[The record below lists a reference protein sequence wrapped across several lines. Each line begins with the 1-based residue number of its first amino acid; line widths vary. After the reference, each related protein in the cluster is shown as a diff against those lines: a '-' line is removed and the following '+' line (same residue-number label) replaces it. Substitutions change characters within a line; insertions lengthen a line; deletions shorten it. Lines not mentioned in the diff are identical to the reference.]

1 MEAIR
6 TAMLAK
12 SLRASV
18 LVLLVLALAACGG
31 GATDS
36 DAGGVSVGRETAGV
50 DSPAGPDLTQA
61 DKGAVTTNGEVG
73 ITEDPATLGDF
84 GRKVVKTANL
94 GLRTEEVRRSAAQAQ
109 QVAATAGGSVL
120 SSQVYRSD
128 DSVTAQLVLSV
139 PSAEFERVLD
149 DLRSLGDKVTTDSI
163 SGQDVTEEYVDLKSR
178 ERNLR
183 ATEESLLRL
192 YDRAQNVE
200 EALSI
205 QRELTTV
212 RGEIEMVQ
220 GRIKYL
226 DQHTAYSQI
235 TLDIQPVTSPPP
247 PRPAWDPS
255 DVVARA
261 WGASLSVL
269 QTIATAL
276 ISAIVFGWWLAPLLV
291 GGLLWWRRRNR
302 GPRPPAT
309 EPS

>member
-1 MEAIR
+1 METLR
-6 TAMLAK
+6 SAMVAK
-12 SLRASV
+12 SLGASV
-18 LVLLVLALAACGG
+18 FVLLVLALAACGSSETKPG
-31 GATDS
+31 E
-36 DAGGVSVGRETAGV
+36 GGVSVGRETAAM
-50 DSPAGPDLTQA
+50 DSPAGPDLAQTE
-61 DKGAVTTNGEVG
+61 KGAGTATGEVG
-73 ITEDPATLGDF
+73 ITEDPATLEDF

-94 GLRTEEVRRSAAQAQ
+94 GLRSKEVRQSAAQAQ
-109 QVAATAGGSVL
+109 QVAAAAGGSVL

-139 PSAEFERVLD
+139 PSVEFERVLD

-183 ATEESLLRL
+183 AAEESLLRL
-192 YDRAQNVE
+192 YDRAENVE

-205 QRELTTV
+205 QRELTNV

-247 PRPAWDPS
+247 PEPAWNPAS
-255 DVVARA
+255 IAARA
-261 WGASLSVL
+261 WSASLGLL
-269 QTIATAL
+269 QAIATAF
-276 ISAIVFGWWLAPLLV
+276 ISAIVFGWWLAPVLV
-291 GGLLWWRRRNR
+291 WGLLWWRRRNR
-302 GPRPPAT
+302 GSRPAAT
-309 EPS
+309 ES

>member
-6 TAMLAK
+6 SAIVVKYLG
-12 SLRASV
+12 ASV

-31 GATDS
+31 GGTKS
-36 DAGGVSVGRETAGV
+36 DEGGVSVGREAAGGS
-50 DSPAGPDLTQA
+50 SPSGSELAQA
-61 DKGAVTTNGEVG
+61 DKGAIGVP
-73 ITEDPATLGDF
+73 EDSATLGDF

-94 GLRTEEVRRSAAQAQ
+94 GLRAEEVRQSAAQAQ
-109 QVAATAGGSVL
+109 QVAAAAGGSVL
-120 SSQVYRSD
+120 SSQVYKNSD
-128 DSVTAQLVLSV
+128 SLTAQLVLSV
-139 PSAEFERVLD
+139 PSEEFERVLD

-163 SGQDVTEEYVDLKSR
+163 SGQDVTEEYVDLESR

-205 QRELTTV
+205 QRELTNV

-235 TLDIQPVTSPPP
+235 TLDIQPLMSPPP
-247 PRPAWDPS
+247 PGPSWDPA

-261 WGASLSVL
+261 WGASLGVL
-269 QTIATAL
+269 QAIATAV
-276 ISAIVFGWWLAPLLV
+276 ISAIVFGWWLAPVLV

-302 GPRPPAT
+302 GSRPPAT

>member
-6 TAMLAK
+6 SAMVAK
-12 SLRASV
+12 SLGASV

-31 GATDS
+31 DETESGV
-36 DAGGVSVGRETAGV
+36 GGVSVGRKTAGV
-50 DSPAGPDLTQA
+50 DSPAGRDLAQT
-61 DKGAVTTNGEVG
+61 DKGAVTATGEVG

-94 GLRTEEVRRSAAQAQ
+94 GLRTEKVRQSAAQAQ
-109 QVAATAGGSVL
+109 QLAAAAGGSVL
-120 SSQVYRSD
+120 SSQVYRNN

-212 RGEIEMVQ
+212 RGEIETVQ

-247 PRPAWDPS
+247 PQPSWDPG
-255 DVVARA
+255 DVAARA
-261 WGASLSVL
+261 WGASLNVL
-269 QTIATAL
+269 QTMATAV
-276 ISAIVFGWWLAPLLV
+276 ISAIVFGWWLVPLLV

-302 GPRPPAT
+302 NSRPPAT

>member
-1 MEAIR
+1 MV
-6 TAMLAK
+6 AK
-12 SLRASV
+12 SLGASV
-18 LVLLVLALAACGG
+18 LVLLVLVLAACGG
-31 GATDS
+31 GETKS
-36 DAGGVSVGRETAGV
+36 GGVSVGRETAGL
-50 DSPAGPDLTQA
+50 DSPAGPDLAQTE
-61 DKGAVTTNGEVG
+61 KGANTATGEVG

-94 GLRTEEVRRSAAQAQ
+94 GLRTKEVRQSAARAQ
-109 QVAATAGGSVL
+109 QVAAAAGGSIV

-128 DSVTAQLVLSV
+128 DSLTAQLVLSV

-149 DLRSLGDKVTTDSI
+149 DLRSLGDKVTTDSV

-205 QRELTTV
+205 QRELTNV
-212 RGEIEMVQ
+212 RGEIEMVH

-247 PRPAWDPS
+247 PRPAWDPGG
-255 DVVARA
+255 VAARA
-261 WGASLSVL
+261 WAASLSIL
-269 QTIATAL
+269 QAIATAL
-276 ISAIVFGWWLAPLLV
+276 ISAIVFGWWLVPLLV
-291 GGLLWWRRRNR
+291 GGLLWWWRRRNR

>member
-6 TAMLAK
+6 TAMVAK
-12 SLRASV
+12 SLGASV
-18 LVLLVLALAACGG
+18 LVLLVLVLAACGG
-31 GATDS
+31 GETKS
-36 DAGGVSVGRETAGV
+36 GGVSVGRETAGL
-50 DSPAGPDLTQA
+50 DSPAGPDLAQTE
-61 DKGAVTTNGEVG
+61 KGANTATGEVG

-94 GLRTEEVRRSAAQAQ
+94 GLRTKEVRQSAARAQ
-109 QVAATAGGSVL
+109 QVAAAAGGSIV

-128 DSVTAQLVLSV
+128 DSLTAQLVLSV

-149 DLRSLGDKVTTDSI
+149 DLRSLGDKVTTDSV

-205 QRELTTV
+205 QRELTNV

-247 PRPAWDPS
+247 PRPAWDPGG
-255 DVVARA
+255 VAARA
-261 WGASLSVL
+261 WAASLSIL
-269 QTIATAL
+269 QAIATAL
-276 ISAIVFGWWLAPLLV
+276 ISAIVFGWWLVPLLV
-291 GGLLWWRRRNR
+291 GGLLWWWRRRNR

>member
-1 MEAIR
+1 MEAVR
-6 TAMLAK
+6 FAMVVK
-12 SLRASV
+12 SLRASA

-31 GATDS
+31 GETKS
-36 DAGGVSVGRETAGV
+36 GGVSVGRETAGV
-50 DSPAGPDLTQA
+50 DSPAGPDLAQA
-61 DKGAVTTNGEVG
+61 DKGAVGAP
-73 ITEDPATLGDF
+73 EDSATFGDSAALGDF

-94 GLRTEEVRRSAAQAQ
+94 GLRTKEVRQSAAQAQ
-109 QVAATAGGSVL
+109 QIAAAAGGSVL
-120 SSQVYRSD
+120 SSQVYRGD

-149 DLRSLGDKVTTDSI
+149 DLRSLGEKVTTDSI
-163 SGQDVTEEYVDLKSR
+163 SGQDMTEEYVDLRSR
-178 ERNLR
+178 ERNLT

-205 QRELTTV
+205 QRELTSV

-247 PRPAWDPS
+247 PQPAWGPG
-255 DVVARA
+255 DVAARA

-269 QTIATAL
+269 QTIATAV
-276 ISAIVFGWWLAPLLV
+276 ISAFVFGWWLAPVLV

-302 GPRPPAT
+302 GSRPPAT